1 MITEPSVEK
10 LDNKA
15 DSPYTIV
22 ILAAKRARHINLTE
36 KELLDDYNGE
46 KPVTKSLEE
55 IDKGK
60 ITYKKNR
67 TDSTK

>member
-10 LDNKA
+10 ISEKA
-15 DSPYTIV
+15 DSPYTLV
-22 ILAAKRARHINLTE
+22 ILAAKRARHINLTDN
-36 KELLDDYNGE
+36 KLLDEYSGE
-46 KPVTKSLEE
+46 KPVSKSLEE

-67 TDSTK
+67 TESIK